1 MCEYDFKKN
10 KVKPKSKVLIIAG
23 SDSSGG
29 AGIQA
34 DIKTVTA
41 LGSYAMTAITAI
53 TAQNTTGVKSII
65 SVPPK
70 EIFNQISFTI
80 KDIRPNAIKIGMLHS
95 NKVIES
101 VVRSLKNINIKNI
114 VLDPVMIAKGGARLI
129 NDKAIKMLKNVLI
142 KKVTLITPN
151 IPEAEILTN
160 TNIRS
165 KEDMI
170 FAAHK
175 LLEVGANNVLI
186 KGGHL
191 TSKTV
196 QDIFVSKS
204 DIKIFNNKRYQTKN
218 THGTGCTLS
227 SAITTFLSCGKPIK
241 KSCELG
247 IKYVN
252 SAIKTNPSYG
262 KGHGPINHLHTMTVN
277 KKFR

>member
-1 MCEYDFKKN
+1 MYEYNFKKN
-10 KVKPKSKVLIIAG
+10 KVKPKSIVLIIAG

-53 TAQNTTGVKSII
+53 TAQNTTGVKSIVPI
-65 SVPPK
+65 STK
-70 EIFNQISFTI
+70 EIFNQITFII
-80 KDIRPNAIKIGMLHS
+80 KDIKPDAIKIGMLHS
-95 NKVIES
+95 NKVIDS
-101 VVRSLKNINIKNI
+101 VIRSLKIANIKNI
-114 VLDPVMIAKGGARLI
+114 VLDPVMVAKGGAKLI
-129 NDKAIKMLKNVLI
+129 DDNAIKMLKDRLI
-142 KKVTLITPN
+142 KRVMLITPN

-160 TNIRS
+160 TFIRS

-175 LLEVGANNVLI
+175 LIEMGANNVLI

-191 TSKTV
+191 TSKIV

-204 DIKIFNNKRYQTKN
+204 DIKIFNNKRYKTKN

-252 SAIKTNPSYG
+252 FAIKTNPNYG
-262 KGHGPINHLHTMTVN
+262 KGHGPINHLHTMN
-277 KKFR
+277 ISRKFR